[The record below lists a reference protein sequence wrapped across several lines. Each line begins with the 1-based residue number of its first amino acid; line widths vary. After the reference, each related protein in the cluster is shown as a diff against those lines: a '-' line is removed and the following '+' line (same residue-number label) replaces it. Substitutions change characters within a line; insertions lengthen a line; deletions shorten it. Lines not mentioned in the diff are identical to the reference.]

1 MEERQRELGGAAEAE
16 EELDEEVPREGDP
29 PAGEEL
35 ERRLGRVE
43 GVVVREEEAGELV
56 GGWGRLDG
64 RQGEEVGR
72 GTEEAAAGG
81 GVGEMARHGRRRRRG
96 RSWWMEERGE
106 AVWGLGYENLYRWFW
121 LVGRLR
127 LEEAAQLVLLPLQ
140 NRRSPK
146 EKEM

>member
-1 MEERQRELGGAAEAE
+1 M
-16 EELDEEVPREGDP
+16 
-29 PAGEEL
+29 
-35 ERRLGRVE
+35 
-43 GVVVREEEAGELV
+43 
-56 GGWGRLDG
+56 
-64 RQGEEVGR
+64 GR

-81 GVGEMARHGRRRRRG
+81 GGGEMARHGRRRRRG